1 MGRLKSPNFNL
12 NAVDIDTMKLF
23 CYVQSSKTLC
33 YKPFLIK
40 KKHDGF
46 VSKPSC

>member
-1 MGRLKSPNFNL
+1 MGRLKHLNFNL
-12 NAVDIDTMKLF
+12 YAVDIDTMKLF
-23 CYVQSSKTLC
+23 CYIQSSKTLC
-33 YKPFLIK
+33 YKTFLIQ